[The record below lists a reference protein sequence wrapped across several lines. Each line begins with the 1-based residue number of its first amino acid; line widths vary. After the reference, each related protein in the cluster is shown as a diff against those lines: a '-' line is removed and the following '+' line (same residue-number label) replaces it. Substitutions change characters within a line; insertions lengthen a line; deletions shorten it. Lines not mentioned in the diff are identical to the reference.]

1 MSIALPK
8 VFWPI
13 VITGAN
19 QIVVITSGGGD
30 RTAAI
35 AVATYYS
42 AVELAAA
49 LQVAIRAAHAS
60 LSAATVAVSATGY
73 ISITNGTAFTVK
85 VTDVTFTDETATL
98 LGFGTADVASSGGV
112 VTAPYQHG
120 NGWYADVAIRTDS
133 LTIRDRSMTAKT
145 RAESGQTKTIY
156 STELSSRELG
166 FAYLKPEKTFEDYE
180 ATTYT
185 NQAIEHWWA
194 DGADRFRY
202 WPDGTVEATYVDL
215 VLDLETSSKWQPKR
229 QYVKKAL
236 YELTFKCWGY
246 VA

>member
-13 VITGAN
+13 VIDGSN
-19 QIVVITSGGGD
+19 QIVIITSGGGD

-35 AVATYYS
+35 ATGTYYS
-42 AVELAAA
+42 AVTLAAA

-73 ISITNGTAFTVK
+73 FSITNGTTFTVK
-85 VTDVTFTDETATL
+85 VTSGSFAAATATL
-98 LGFGTADVASSGGV
+98 LGFGTSDVTDTGGT

-120 NGWYADVAIRTDS
+120 NGWYSDVAVRTDS

-166 FAYLKPEKTFEDYE
+166 FAYLKPEKTYQGYE

-185 NQAIEHWWA
+185 NQAIERWWA

-215 VLDLETSSKWQPKR
+215 VLDLETSTKFQPKR

-236 YELTFKCWGY
+236 YELTFKCWGF
-246 VA
+246 VS